1 MIAWEDNSSLGL
13 GKRCVP
19 CVLATPRG
27 DKLQEARLRLLGGPA
42 RKGRTMDRREES
54 LEKKEGDFCLEEE
67 LRIWWGYAPRTKPTR
82 EKPDQPRLWT
92 LAWQSSDL

>member
-1 MIAWEDNSSLGL
+1 MIAWEGNSSLGL

-27 DKLQEARLRLLGGPA
+27 DKLQETSLQLFGGHY

-54 LEKKEGDFCLEEE
+54 LEKKEGDSCLEEE
-67 LRIWWGYAPRTKPTR
+67 LRI
-82 EKPDQPRLWT
+82 
-92 LAWQSSDL
+92 